1 MTRPFIRKDMVPL
14 AKELGVTDGASRMV
28 EIEKSTWD
36 ELYSLERR
44 RNPDPN
50 MKAVVNSILNAW
62 LCKV

>member
-14 AKELGVTDGASRMV
+14 AKELGVTDGESRMV